1 MPDRSTSGGVAAPG
15 RRSADL
21 TFGDRVAG
29 LRRLRVEARVAGALL
44 CAAAG
49 AILLASA
56 ATQPPGASSRIAA
69 SRTAAASCQPP
80 AAAASQAPPDAPAGD
95 GGSRRSFVVRGA
107 RVFDGVRALGVA
119 DVLVT
124 GSRIVAVGK
133 GVAVPPGT
141 TVIAGAGRTLLPGL
155 IDAHAHAW
163 GDHLRDAL
171 IFGVTTE
178 LDMFANAQWAAKV
191 KADQAAGR
199 RLDEADLRSAGT
211 LATTPG
217 GHGTEY
223 GFPIPTL
230 TRPDEAQ
237 AWVDARI
244 AEGSDYV
251 KIVIE
256 DGRIFGRQF
265 TTLDQP
271 TVAALVA
278 AAHRR
283 GKLAVVHISTLAGA
297 REAIEAGADG
307 LAHLPVDQ
315 PPDPGFGRFA
325 AAHHV
330 FAITTLSVDQGIGG
344 GQPAGAALVRDPRLA
359 PYIDP
364 DDAANLERHY
374 PNRPGITARYAA
386 AVAALRQLQA
396 AGVALLAGT
405 DAPNPGTAH
414 GASLHGELEL
424 LVAGGLSPAAALAAA
439 TSVPAAV
446 FHLADRGRIAPGLRA
461 DLLLVDGDPTAD
473 VRQTRAIAG
482 VWKAGVAADRDA
494 YRAEVAGLR
503 AVKAAFGRGWSVSTD
518 RIAGGGSTAALAVVE
533 DAPPAAPG
541 TSATGAPSPAGAASG
556 HAIEVTGKVAP
567 GAFIAWAGA
576 SLWPGDAPFTA
587 VDLSA
592 RKGVHF
598 WARGDGRT
606 YQVMLLAQSHGH
618 MPLFQAFTAGP
629 AWKEYDFPFQ
639 SFAGYDGH
647 DVQAVVFAAASAP
660 GAFALRL
667 SSVRLE

>member
-1 MPDRSTSGGVAAPG
+1 MQDRRRGGGVAAALAAG
-15 RRSADL
+15 
-21 TFGDRVAG
+21 VAC
-29 LRRLRVEARVAGALL
+29 ALL
-44 CAAAG
+44 AAG
-49 AILLASA
+49 A
-56 ATQPPGASSRIAA
+56 GAGAGHQA
-69 SRTAAASCQPP
+69 P
-80 AAAASQAPPDAPAGD
+80 AAAAAGD

-107 RVFDGVRALGVA
+107 RVFDGTRALGVA

-124 GSRIVAVGK
+124 GSRIAAVGRS
-133 GVAVPPGT
+133 VTVPPGAEE
-141 TVIAGAGRTLLPGL
+141 IAGAGRTLLPGL

-163 GDHLRDAL
+163 GDYLRDAL
-171 IFGVTTE
+171 VLGVTTE
-178 LDMFANAQWAAKV
+178 LDMFADAQWAAKV

-230 TRPDEAQ
+230 SRPDEAQ

-256 DGRIFGRQF
+256 DGRLFGRQY
-265 TTLDQP
+265 TTLDQA

-283 GKLAVVHISTLAGA
+283 GKLAVVHISTLASA

-315 PPDPGFGRFA
+315 PADPGFGRFA
-325 AAHHV
+325 AAHHA
-330 FAITTLSVDQGIGG
+330 FAITTLSVDKGIGG
-344 GQPAGAALVRDPRLA
+344 GEPAGAALVRDPRLA

-364 DDAANLERHY
+364 DSAANLQRRY
-374 PNRPGITARYAA
+374 PDRPGITARYAA

-396 AGVALLAGT
+396 AGVPLLAGT

-439 TSVPAAV
+439 TSVPAAC

-461 DLLLVDGDPTAD
+461 DLLLVEGDPTAD
-473 VRQTRAIAG
+473 VRQTRAIVR
-482 VWKAGVAADRDA
+482 VWKAGTAVDRDA
-494 YRAEVAGLR
+494 YRTEIAGLE

-518 RIAGGGSTAALAVVE
+518 RIAGGGSTAALTVVE
-533 DAPPAAPG
+533 DAPTANPAPAPPAATVPAPG
-541 TSATGAPSPAGAASG
+541 AGGAASWG
-556 HAIEVTGKVAP
+556 RAIEVTGKVAP
-567 GAFIAWAGA
+567 GGSIAWAGA
-576 SLWPGDAPFTA
+576 SLWPGEAPFAA

-592 RKGVHF
+592 RRGVHF

-606 YQVMLLAQSHGH
+606 YQVMLLAQSHGR
-618 MPLFQAFTAGP
+618 MPLFQGFTAGP
-629 AWKEYDFPFQ
+629 AWKEYEFPF
-639 SFAGYDGH
+639 SGFAGYDGH
-647 DVQAVVFAAASAP
+647 DVQAVVFAAVLPP